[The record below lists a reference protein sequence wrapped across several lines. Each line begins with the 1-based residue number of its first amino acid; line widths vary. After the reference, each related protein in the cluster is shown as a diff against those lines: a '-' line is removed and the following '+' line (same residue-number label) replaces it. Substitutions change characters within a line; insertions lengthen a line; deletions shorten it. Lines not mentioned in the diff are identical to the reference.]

1 MKNDHRKQL
10 RLPEFDYG
18 SPGAYFVT
26 VCTADR
32 RETLAE
38 IRRGDP
44 CGRPD
49 VMLSELG
56 AVAES
61 VFPKVEILYGVT
73 FDCTVI
79 MPDHI
84 HFILF
89 LPERRATA
97 RVAPTL
103 GQIVGA
109 YKSIVANEWR
119 NMRPAGEI
127 TGKLWQRN
135 FYEHVIRNETDLE
148 ETRRY
153 IADNPSKWCE
163 THL

>member
-1 MKNDHRKQL
+1 MRNDCRKQL
-10 RLPEFDYG
+10 RLPEFDYR

-32 RETLAE
+32 QETLAK

-49 VMLSELG
+49 VVLSELG
-56 AVAES
+56 EIAEYAFS
-61 VFPKVEILYGVT
+61 EVEHLYGVV

-79 MPDHI
+79 MPDHV

-89 LPERRATA
+89 LPESRATA

-103 GQIVGA
+103 GRIVGA
-109 YKSIVANEWR
+109 YKSIVSNEWR
-119 NMRPAGEI
+119 KARPAGE
-127 TGKLWQRN
+127 TAGKIWQRN
-135 FYEHVIRNETDLE
+135 YYEHVIRNETDLE

-163 THL
+163 THR